1 MRGPSLK
8 TKDSAGRMLE
18 KEAGS
23 MHPLEGP
30 GFSPAA
36 VLTLV

>member
-8 TKDSAGRMLE
+8 TKDSAGKMLE
-18 KEAGS
+18 RGAGS
-23 MHPLEGP
+23 MHHIEVP

-36 VLTLV
+36 VLILG